1 MTRIAQVMTRGVR
14 TMAPGDS
21 LMRAAQAM
29 DELDVGALPVCE
41 GERLVG
47 MVTDRDIA
55 IRGVAQG
62 CAADRTPVAD
72 VMSTDVQCVYEDQSV
87 EEASAQM
94 RDLQI
99 RRLPVLDRDDHLVG
113 MLALGDLAVKAGA
126 ERAADALSEISE
138 PAEPDRSGDGA
149 TR

>member
-72 VMSTDVQCVYEDQSV
+72 VMSTDVQCAYEDQSV

-99 RRLPVLDRDDHLVG
+99 RRLPVFDRV
-113 MLALGDLAVKAGA
+113 LAG
-126 ERAADALSEISE
+126 
-138 PAEPDRSGDGA
+138 P
-149 TR
+149 